1 MKHPKWTD
9 SDLIRDLRG
18 TEAMRDRAWTHILE
32 QTDWRASVLKYVLKK
47 GGSFEDAREVFQEA
61 MFSFY
66 QSIRSGRFE
75 STSELKTYFIAIAKN
90 KWRRT
95 LRDHDR
101 HHRHE
106 DNLARALDREA
117 HWDGR
122 GAEEAF
128 MSEDR
133 QEYLLKIAALF
144 GERCKQ
150 IMQLFSQGFD
160 MEEIAREVGLS
171 GGADAAKREK
181 YRCRQRILR
190 HIADNPKW
198 KNHI

>member
-1 MKHPKWTD
+1 MKHPEWTD

-18 TEAMRDRAWTHILE
+18 TEAMRDRAWAHILE
-32 QTDWRASVLKYVLKK
+32 HTDWRASVLKFVLKNN
-47 GGSFEDAREVFQEA
+47 GSTEDAREVFQEA

-75 STSELKTYFIAIAKN
+75 SKSGLKTYFIAIAKN
-90 KWRRT
+90 KWFRMFGNRV
-95 LRDHDR
+95 R
-101 HHRHE
+101 HQKHE

-122 GAEEAF
+122 RAEEAF

-181 YRCRQRILR
+181 YRCLQRILR
-190 HIADNPKW
+190 HIADNPEW